1 MDPMTQPIWNVPG
14 GISSI
19 SMLLEVS
26 LILHANPVA
35 VIAARRFASVTTT
48 GSGASSNIVAHVG
61 TMMFTYEKPFNEVR
75 VPAGVVT
82 TTSAGPSVPV
92 GVTAVIVVGETTIKF
107 VAGAPPMVTLVA
119 PLR

>member
-1 MDPMTQPIWNVPG
+1 
-14 GISSI
+14 
-19 SMLLEVS
+19 MLLEVS
-26 LILHANPVA
+26 LILHANPLA
-35 VIAARRFASVTTT
+35 TIAARRFASVTTV
-48 GSGASSNIVAHVG
+48 GFGVNSNSVAHEG
-61 TMMFTYEKPFNEVR
+61 TVTETYEKPFNEVN

-82 TTSAGPSVPV
+82 TTSAGPGVPV

>member
-1 MDPMTQPIWNVPG
+1 MSRMRQ
-14 GISSI
+14 
-19 SMLLEVS
+19 
-26 LILHANPVA
+26 ANA
-35 VIAARRFASVTTT
+35 LATIAARRFASVTTA
-48 GSGASSNIVAHVG
+48 GFGVASKSVAHVG
-61 TMMFTYEKPFNEVR
+61 VMMFTYEKPFNEVN

-119 PLR
+119 PPR

>member
-1 MDPMTQPIWNVPG
+1 
-14 GISSI
+14 
-19 SMLLEVS
+19 MLLELS
-26 LILHANPVA
+26 RMRHANPLA
-35 VIAARRFASVTTT
+35 TIAARRFASVTTV
-48 GSGASSNIVAHVG
+48 GFGVASKSVAHDG
-61 TMMFTYEKPFNEVR
+61 TMMFTYEKPFNEVN

-119 PLR
+119 PPR